1 MRLFRER
8 GKTKHGRFEQHVTR
22 HAALTADAADAIVP
36 QKEEA
41 DLGRLELQS
50 PRSSFAMRLLDRP

>member
-1 MRLFRER
+1 M
-8 GKTKHGRFEQHVTR
+8 TR

-41 DLGRLELQS
+41 GLRRLELYS
-50 PRSSFAMRLLDRP
+50 PPLIFRDAAAWPPLSDETFKKEII